1 MEGETEARAPHHCG
15 AVHGKPCISGGKK
28 PHVVLVL
35 CSHERCSLASW
46 LLHHQIPSSSP
57 ALKSGGVEGQ
67 RQGSE

>member
-1 MEGETEARAPHHCG
+1 MGTTPSWCSAWQALHFWR
-15 AVHGKPCISGGKK
+15 KK
-28 PHVVLVL
+28 PRVVLVL

-57 ALKSGGVEGQ
+57 ALKSGGVEGH